1 MKLELTSDRTVTV
14 DGLGVLNEG
23 EPRLFSEEEVAAYFQ
38 MLGVPPDVANLNLPE
53 GVDATL
59 VAGGDE

>member
-1 MKLELTSDRTVTV
+1 MKLELTSDRTQTV

-23 EPRLFSEEEVAAYFQ
+23 EPREFTAEEVEAYCR
-38 MLGVPPDVANLNLPE
+38 MLGVPVRLGSLGLPE
-53 GVDATL
+53 GVTATV